1 LDEKLK
7 IFVNLFI
14 KIDIL
19 MTILSE
25 QRTRKE
31 LIKQIQDIS
40 EVKSESKIVN
50 IALEE
55 YLRRL
60 AGQELRKTKGKA
72 NWEGNLEEM
81 RTSKYADI
89 TI

>member
-1 LDEKLK
+1 
-7 IFVNLFI
+7 
-14 KIDIL
+14 
-19 MTILSE
+19 MTISTGQL
-25 QRTRKE
+25 TRKE

-40 EVKSESKIVN
+40 DIKSESKIVN

-60 AGQELRKTKGKA
+60 AGQELRKMKGQ
-72 NWEGNLEEM
+72 NTWEGDLNEM
-81 RTSKYADI
+81 RTSRYADI

>member
-1 LDEKLK
+1 
-7 IFVNLFI
+7 
-14 KIDIL
+14 
-19 MTILSE
+19 MTILSR

-60 AGQELRKTKGKA
+60 AGQELRKTKGQA
-72 NWEGNLEEM
+72 NWGGDLEEM

>member
-1 LDEKLK
+1 
-7 IFVNLFI
+7 
-14 KIDIL
+14 
-19 MTILSE
+19 MTISTRKL
-25 QRTRKE
+25 TRKE

-40 EVKSESKIVN
+40 EEKSESKIVH

-60 AGQELRKTKGKA
+60 AGQELRKIKGA
-72 NWEGNLEEM
+72 ASWDGNLDEI

>member
-1 LDEKLK
+1 
-7 IFVNLFI
+7 
-14 KIDIL
+14 
-19 MTILSE
+19 MTISTRQL
-25 QRTRKE
+25 TRKE

-60 AGQELRKTKGKA
+60 AGQELRKIKGEA
-72 NWEGNLEEM
+72 IWDGNLDEM

>member
-1 LDEKLK
+1 
-7 IFVNLFI
+7 
-14 KIDIL
+14 
-19 MTILSE
+19 MTILSG
-25 QRTRKE
+25 QLTRKE

-60 AGQELRKTKGKA
+60 AGQELRKTKGQA
-72 NWEGNLEEM
+72 NWEGDLEEM

>member
-1 LDEKLK
+1 
-7 IFVNLFI
+7 
-14 KIDIL
+14 
-19 MTILSE
+19 MTILSG
-25 QRTRKE
+25 QLTRKE
-31 LIKQIQDIS
+31 LLKQIQYTS

-50 IALEE
+50 IALEK

-72 NWEGNLEEM
+72 NWQGDLEEM
-81 RTSKYADI
+81 RTSKYEDI

>member
-1 LDEKLK
+1 
-7 IFVNLFI
+7 
-14 KIDIL
+14 
-19 MTILSE
+19 MTILSG
-25 QRTRKE
+25 QLTRKE

-60 AGQELRKTKGKA
+60 AGEELRKIKGKA
-72 NWEGNLEEM
+72 IWEGDLDKM

>member
-1 LDEKLK
+1 
-7 IFVNLFI
+7 
-14 KIDIL
+14 
-19 MTILSE
+19 MTILSG
-25 QRTRKE
+25 QLTRKE

-60 AGQELRKTKGKA
+60 AGQELRKTKDQA
-72 NWEGNLEEM
+72 NWEGDLEEM